1 MSTSY
6 KILLLLFCI
15 TAIMR
20 LSELVL
26 ARRNLRKRQENE
38 VLTEEKEFLLSLF
51 LFTPQLVFNRSP
63 FRSLLFPKRTFYNFT
78 CSEYRNFMPCFYFE
92 IPCFV
97 YHEGE
102 LECAG
107 NCES

>member
-38 VLTEEKEFLLSLF
+38 VLTEEKEFYF
-51 LFTPQLVFNRSP
+51 P
-63 FRSLLFPKRTFYNFT
+63 FSFYSTARF
-78 CSEYRNFMPCFYFE
+78 
-92 IPCFV
+92 
-97 YHEGE
+97 
-102 LECAG
+102 
-107 NCES
+107 